1 MDVAWILGR
10 RIQRTVNAFLG
21 IQAHVAV
28 DIGPIGAAG
37 GNHTHTEGRK
47 TSLRII
53 RCTGVAAA
61 GNKYALADAR
71 HINLTSCIHAQ
82 RT

>member
-1 MDVAWILGR
+1 MDVACILGR

-28 DIGPIGAAG
+28 DIGSIGAAG
-37 GNHTHTEGRK
+37 GNHTHSEGRK

-61 GNKYALADAR
+61 GNKHALADAR
-71 HINLTSCIHAQ
+71 HINLPGRIHAQ